1 MAEMARNASSP
12 ENSENIGDV
21 LASIRRLIAQ
31 DETGSDSDGMLDGL
45 RRQAIT
51 QAQARAAQKPV
62 SEPLR
67 LTSDEMVAAK
77 ADTETTLLDKEH
89 DMNHALLTTAFD
101 SAKETA
107 THPQPAPAAG
117 PTAGDDMNL
126 FSMEQRAMPDE
137 APLRGL
143 TRAAL
148 VQEMQG
154 ELGTRMTRNLRQ
166 LVRSEITAALKEAT
180 RSA

>member
-77 ADTETTLLDKEH
+77 ADTETTPLDKEH

-107 THPQPAPAAG
+107 AHPQPAPA
-117 PTAGDDMNL
+117 AGDDMNL
-126 FSMEQRAMPDE
+126 FSMEQRDMPDE

-143 TRAAL
+143 IRDAL

-166 LVRSEITAALKEAT
+166 LIRSEITAALKEAT
-180 RSA
+180 RSS

>member
-1 MAEMARNASSP
+1 MAEMARNAPSP

-31 DETGSDSDGMLDGL
+31 DETGSDSDTMLDGL

-77 ADTETTLLDKEH
+77 GDTETTPLDKEH
-89 DMNHALLTTAFD
+89 EMTHALLTAAFD
-101 SAKETA
+101 SAKETDV
-107 THPQPAPAAG
+107 HPQPAPAAS
-117 PTAGDDMNL
+117 DDINL
-126 FSMEQRAMPDE
+126 FSMEQHDMPDE

-143 TRAAL
+143 IRDAL

-166 LVRSEITAALKEAT
+166 LIRSEITAALKEAT